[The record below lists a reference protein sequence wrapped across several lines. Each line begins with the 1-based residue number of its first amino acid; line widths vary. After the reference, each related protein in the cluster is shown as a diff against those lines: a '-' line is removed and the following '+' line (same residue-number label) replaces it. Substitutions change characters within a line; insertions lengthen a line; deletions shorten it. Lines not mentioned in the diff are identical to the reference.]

1 MAARDSTRGEMV
13 LMLSGELAAQAESAV
28 PLAEAVR
35 LLVRSGTDEKDAL
48 KQVARERGMGKS
60 EAYRE
65 WQRSRGKR

>member
-1 MAARDSTRGEMV
+1 
-13 LMLSGELAAQAESAV
+13 MLSGELAAQAETEV
-28 PLAEAVR
+28 PVAEAVR
-35 LLVRSGTDEKDAL
+35 LLVSSGIDEKDAL